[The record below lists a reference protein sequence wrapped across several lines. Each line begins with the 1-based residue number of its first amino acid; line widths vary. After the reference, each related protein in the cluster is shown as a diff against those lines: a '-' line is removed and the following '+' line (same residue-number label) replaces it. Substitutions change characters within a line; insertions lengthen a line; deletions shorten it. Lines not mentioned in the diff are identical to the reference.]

1 MFGDGGVWRAPILVP
16 FLNKQCTHNTGY
28 IKHIPVIYYN
38 IFNIQYLKE
47 MEVSYTH
54 SFSCL
59 VSFLTGQHVAT
70 HLFGSS
76 MAKTG
81 CRRCPLVSP
90 SLFKSSVVFVV
101 LLLKSIGYQPHLL
114 LFDRF
119 WGFHFIGCQVPQ
131 TWHACRCVG
140 RDL

>member
-1 MFGDGGVWRAPILVP
+1 MFDPVQFMIRGD
-16 FLNKQCTHNTGY
+16 
-28 IKHIPVIYYN
+28 
-38 IFNIQYLKE
+38 LKE

-59 VSFLTGQHVAT
+59 VPFLTGQHVAT

-90 SLFKSSVVFVV
+90 SLFESSVVFGV
-101 LLLKSIGYQPHLL
+101 LLLKSTPIG
-114 LFDRF
+114 FS
-119 WGFHFIGCQVPQ
+119 QVGGVELPEGGRINLCSMQNCVQ
-131 TWHACRCVG
+131 TCFKIS
-140 RDL
+140 LI

>member
-1 MFGDGGVWRAPILVP
+1 MAGSNFGALFKSAMYTYWVY
-16 FLNKQCTHNTGY
+16 QTHTS
-28 IKHIPVIYYN
+28 N

-54 SFSCL
+54 SLSCL

-81 CRRCPLVSP
+81 CRRSPLVSP
-90 SLFKSSVVFVV
+90 SLFESSVVFGV
-101 LLLKSIGYQPHLL
+101 LLLKSIGYQHLSHTTL
-114 LFDRF
+114 SHTI
-119 WGFHFIGCQVPQ
+119 FHTPSFTHHLCNTPSFTPNFV
-131 TWHACRCVG
+131 THH
-140 RDL
+140 L